1 MKNIRLSFG
10 DIIALAADY
19 FYHWKLG
26 PCYPSISDDW
36 DRNPSR
42 SREIAADSVNLL
54 RTDWEGFLYD
64 VLKGIHDQG
73 NKVSNAVGKGEDVAQ
88 VYKNHASEY
97 DKYFTLSMKGGYIVI
112 ALCNPDHFGKDA
124 ERAYSSV
131 HDVALAL
138 AKDAAKTQNQAML
151 KDAYFTEAYAQHYLT
166 DMFAADH
173 LRPPRRVLHS
183 DSFDGSWMPGDRC
196 TQKQHDEDGANGLWV
211 TNKEGQSWSSYGDKQ
226 LAQGRSAKNR
236 QMVRSACQ
244 ASVDEIWDTFRT
256 GNKPEPESFKAL
268 QRTPLPELTFGPTNS
283 VPLFQLSPDDK
294 DILLYRANV
303 DARQNSK
310 TLKKL
315 GLKQTN
321 DAFLALQR
329 EIEASGAAINMYVFT
344 KAFTSEQ
351 GFLHLGA
358 FDVTDDKSQTVKVVA
373 NLYGQ
378 VDAGGERQNWGMT
391 AQGILELQKPAKK
404 LSWNSVKRI
413 GTDVDIF
420 SLVGTQAEG
429 NGKYSAVHLGLS
441 VKQNPKGQA
450 SITQVWSEQV
460 MSASRSDGCTEVIY
474 GNFDRALNHNTMV
487 KYFAGDGGT
496 SQLEFWKL
504 DLRNGAPPSKYSSE
518 VPTLKLNFLLPH
530 KLASSDPH
538 DTVVALAGGALSTK
552 PSTWYFTHFVNGTL
566 MTSTVVEPN
575 RVRSQALLSHPNGCL
590 VRLSYGATFPIQQT
604 IQIETVT
611 PSCAENGTVTF
622 AASEKQQYGITWH
635 GLIENDYLLWFLH
648 DVNGD
653 GVLDLVAYCSDA
665 SIVFIDVVV
674 FPGLKDG
681 TFGKPVISPIAVD
694 SNIGRLFTAGFMT
707 PLYTTQAS
715 YTYPGTGGKTTT
727 GAVMSFFDNY
737 GIIGARIVAPVGGGS
752 YAYMLAGQ
760 DGAISGQRA
769 LTIGSRPAKWMGST
783 TAAQPVGIVAF

>member
-1 MKNIRLSFG
+1 MKGIPLSFG
-10 DIIALAADY
+10 DVIALAADY

-54 RTDWEGFLYD
+54 RTDWEGFLEK
-64 VLKGIHDQG
+64 VLRGIHDQE
-73 NKVSNAVGKGEDVAQ
+73 NKVSNAVGKGQDVAQ
-88 VYKNHASEY
+88 VYKDYASEY
-97 DKYFTLSMKGGYIVI
+97 DNYFFRSMKGGYLVI

-138 AKDAAKTQNQAML
+138 AKDAAKTQDQAML

-166 DMFAADH
+166 DMFAAGH

-183 DSFDGSWMPGDRC
+183 DSFDAIRWMPGDRC

-211 TNKEGQSWSSYGDKQ
+211 TNKEGHSWSSYGDKQ

-236 QMVRSACQ
+236 QMVRAACQ

-256 GNKPEPESFKAL
+256 RNKPEPESFKAL
-268 QRTPLPELTFGPTNS
+268 QLTPLPELTFGPTNS

-294 DILLYRANV
+294 DVLLYRTNV
-303 DARQNSK
+303 NARHNSK
-310 TLKKL
+310 GLKKL

-321 DAFLALQR
+321 DAFLALQE
-329 EIEASGAAINMYVFT
+329 EIEASGAAVNMYVFT
-344 KAFTSEQ
+344 RAFTSEQ

-378 VDAGGERQNWGMT
+378 VDAGDQGQNWGMT
-391 AQGILELQKPAKK
+391 AQGILELPMPAKK
-404 LSWNSVKRI
+404 LSWNSVKR
-413 GTDVDIF
+413 VDDNTF

-429 NGKYSAVHLGLS
+429 NGKYSAVHLGLL
-441 VKQNPKGQA
+441 VEQNTKGQA
-450 SITQVWSEQV
+450 NFTQVWSEQV
-460 MSASRSDGCTEVIY
+460 MSASRTDGSTEVIY
-474 GNFDRALNHNTMV
+474 GKFDSALNHNTMV

-496 SQLEFWKL
+496 SQLEFWML
-504 DLRNGAPPSKYSSE
+504 DLRNGAPPSKYSTE
-518 VPTLKLNFLLPH
+518 VPTPKLNFLLAH
-530 KLASSDPH
+530 KLASSDSH

-552 PSTWYFTHFVNGTL
+552 PSTWYFTHFVNGTR

-575 RVRSQALLSHPNGCL
+575 RGRSQALLSHPNGCL

-604 IQIETVT
+604 IQIETVMPT
-611 PSCAENGTVTF
+611 RAENGTVTF

-635 GLIENDYLLWFLH
+635 GLVENDYLLWFVH

-653 GVLDLVAYCSDA
+653 GVLDLVGYCSDA
-665 SIVFIDVVV
+665 SNVFIDVVV

-681 TFGKPVISPIAVD
+681 TFGKPVVSPITVD

-715 YTYPGTGGKTTT
+715 YTDPGNEGTTTT
-727 GAVMSFFDNY
+727 GAIMSFFDNY
-737 GIIGARIVAPVGGGS
+737 GIIGTRIVAPVGGDS
-752 YAYMLAGQ
+752 YAYRLAGQ
-760 DGAISGQRA
+760 DGAIAGQRA
-769 LTIGSRPAKWMGST
+769 LTIGSRPAKWMGGT